1 MQSMAASKKKKRQGA
16 TAAIEGL
23 SEEKQAEALLATDM
37 ANSKGD
43 TEAGTGGMHKI
54 VCKHTA

>member
-1 MQSMAASKKKKRQGA
+1 MQSMAAYKKKRQGA

-23 SEEKQAEALLATDM
+23 TEAKQAAALLETDM
-37 ANSKGD
+37 ANNKGD

>member
-1 MQSMAASKKKKRQGA
+1 MKKRQGT
-16 TAAIEGL
+16 TAAT
-23 SEEKQAEALLATDM
+23 EELAEAKQAEALLDTDM